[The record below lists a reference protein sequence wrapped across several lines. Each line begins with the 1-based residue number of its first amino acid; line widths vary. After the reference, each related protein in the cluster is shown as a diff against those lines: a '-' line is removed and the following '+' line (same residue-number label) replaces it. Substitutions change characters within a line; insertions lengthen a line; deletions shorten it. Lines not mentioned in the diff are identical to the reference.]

1 MKYLVIGA
9 GGTGGSIGAYMT
21 EAGKDVTLIARGE
34 HLRKM
39 QERGLKMETTKKG
52 TYNVNPIKAT
62 DMEHYEDQ
70 PDVIFVCVKGYSL
83 DETIPFI
90 RRVAKKTAIVIP
102 VLNIYGTGGRMQEQ
116 LPGLLVTDGCIYIAG
131 EIKEPG
137 TILMRG
143 DIFRIV
149 YGVRDP
155 QELRPELF
163 EVAKDL
169 KDSGIEG
176 VLSDNIRRDA
186 LQKFAFVSPMAACGL
201 YYHVS
206 AGDVQKTGDPRDTF
220 VKLMREI
227 DALAVAMEVPFLV
240 DIVTTNLQILDTL
253 NPEATTSMQRDVY
266 AGKASEIDGLIYE
279 VVRMGE
285 RYGVPVPTYRMVAE
299 MAEKKGLR
307 WQAGPITLQNGEKM
321 ADTEKKFKEKYLAG
335 EIEFEELDDYSQE
348 WGFSDE
354 PVTLREYLGLNA
366 EEEDAWVSIGDEALQ
381 EMLDR
386 QR

>member
-39 QERGLKMETTKKG
+39 QEHGLNMETTKKG
-52 TYNVNPIKAT
+52 NYTVKPIKAI
-62 DMEHYEDQ
+62 DMENYNEQ
-70 PDVIFVCVKGYSL
+70 PDIIFVCVKGYSL
-83 DETIPFI
+83 EDTIPFI
-90 RRVAKKTAIVIP
+90 RRVAKKDTIVIP
-102 VLNIYGTGGRMQEQ
+102 ILNIYGTGGRMQEQ
-116 LPGLLVTDGCIYIAG
+116 LPELLVTDGCIYIAG

-137 TILMRG
+137 TILLRG

-155 QELRPELF
+155 QEIRPELF
-163 EVAKDL
+163 TVAQDL

-186 LQKFAFVSPMAACGL
+186 LQKFAYVSPMAACGL

-206 AGDVQKTGDPRDTF
+206 AGEVQKTGEPRDTF
-220 VKLMREI
+220 VKLMKEI

-253 NPEATTSMQRDVY
+253 NSEATTSMQRDVY

-279 VVRMGE
+279 VVRMGQ
-285 RYGVPVPTYRMVAE
+285 RYGVPTPTYE
-299 MAEKKGLR
+299 MIADKARADGL
-307 WQAGPITLQNGEKM
+307 A
-321 ADTEKKFKEKYLAG
+321 
-335 EIEFEELDDYSQE
+335 
-348 WGFSDE
+348 
-354 PVTLREYLGLNA
+354 
-366 EEEDAWVSIGDEALQ
+366 
-381 EMLDR
+381 
-386 QR
+386 